1 MGITK
6 SKEKILL
13 LIALIFGLASI
24 SLIWLGDPEY
34 VYAITR
40 EDQEIET
47 MTVIFYLIGFIMALV
62 AFFSN
67 RKLLVALIWA
77 VIIFIFLGEETS
89 WFQRIFNYSVPAI
102 EDVNAQKEFNFH
114 NLDIFQGGSVIEDG
128 FSLSVLLKSQNLFR
142 LGFFGYF
149 LVVPLL
155 MYIPKLKKIA
165 NKVGYVQPSKLFII
179 VLLVVF
185 VLSFALAPMVEFNVK
200 MSIAETREML
210 YSFFI
215 LIYVILYIWMTRF
228 NFKK

>member
-77 VIIFIFLGEETS
+77 VIIFIFLGEC
-89 WFQRIFNYSVPAI
+89 
-102 EDVNAQKEFNFH
+102 
-114 NLDIFQGGSVIEDG
+114 
-128 FSLSVLLKSQNLFR
+128 
-142 LGFFGYF
+142 F
-149 LVVPLL
+149 L
-155 MYIPKLKKIA
+155 
-165 NKVGYVQPSKLFII
+165 
-179 VLLVVF
+179 
-185 VLSFALAPMVEFNVK
+185 
-200 MSIAETREML
+200 R
-210 YSFFI
+210 
-215 LIYVILYIWMTRF
+215 
-228 NFKK
+228 